1 MSEFP
6 ARSRAVSLGA
16 AALMLLALAGCVGIP
31 SSGNVTVGEAIEE
44 RDAGVEFFPLGP
56 DPGATQDEVLR
67 GFVAAA
73 SSSADDYG
81 VARQFLARGFAG
93 KWNPRAGVSVRTST
107 ERVAL
112 LDALTMEYS
121 IQVAA
126 DINAAGSFQQNDMP
140 APLTLA
146 FGFVKEKGEWRIE
159 TAADGIVLSDVVFQS
174 TFDPHAVYFLDPT
187 GSRLVP
193 DLRWFPGGSASLRI
207 VDALLDGPPEWLQ
220 GAVRSA
226 FPDGTRLEASTVEV
240 QDGIAD
246 VDLTTEALTAGAD
259 ERRLMQVQLAASF
272 ARVANVREV
281 SISVGGTPLPIGGLT
296 ASDPVPNPRVDSR
309 AIVRIGDRF
318 GYLSN
323 SSVTTIPGLAPGV
336 LATSPTAVTVA
347 VDLGSAVSLG
357 SGSVWL
363 VPESGAEPRLID
375 ARPGLIPPSLD
386 NYQWVWSASS
396 LVPGFVRI
404 TDFEGVGYD
413 LPTGFAADSQI
424 VSLDVARDGAR
435 VAIHLQTPA
444 GPRLV
449 VRAIS
454 RDATANQRP
463 RVLSEAV
470 LDTTITTMAAG
481 TALDSTWVDDLS
493 VATLVRE
500 GDDSSVTVHQIGG
513 RRAALGSA
521 TGATSLVGG
530 NGERG
535 LRALG
540 PDGVIIER
548 GVSGWSNTGIA
559 VAFIATQR

>member
-1 MSEFP
+1 MSEVP

-187 GSRLVP
+187 GSSDR
-193 DLRWFPGGSASLRI
+193 
-207 VDALLDGPPEWLQ
+207 DAHLQ

-318 GYLSN
+318 GYLSD

-470 LDTTITTMAAG
+470 LDTTIATMSAG